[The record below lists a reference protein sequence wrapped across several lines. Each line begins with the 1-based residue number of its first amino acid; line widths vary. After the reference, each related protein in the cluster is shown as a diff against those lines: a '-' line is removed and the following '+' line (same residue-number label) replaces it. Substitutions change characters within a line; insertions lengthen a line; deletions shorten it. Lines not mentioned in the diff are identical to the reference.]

1 MTPGLRVRKPG
12 LHSTVQ
18 DLGRYGYQRSG
29 VPVAGALDRDS
40 LRLANALVGNPPG
53 APALEILG
61 QGPTLEVE
69 ADSARVALAGS
80 SAGLEFL
87 QAEPQ
92 RVPAWQSVSVRRG
105 DVLRVG
111 ALADAACCYLAVEG
125 GFDVPPCLGSAA
137 TYARA
142 GLGGLEGRA
151 LRASDLLPLAVE
163 ADGERGELRLPR
175 EPDLG
180 LSHAVRVILGPQEDA
195 FTAEAVNTLLSEEFS
210 VSKDVDRMGM
220 RLDGPRLEHAGDFN
234 IVSDGITTGAIQV
247 PGSGQPIVLLADRQT
262 TGGYPKIATVAS
274 VDVPTLARRPAGSP
288 VRFQAVDLREAEE
301 ARRAHEREM
310 DRLAAGLEPVASA
323 DGASLERL
331 YRCNLI
337 SGVVRGDESPG
348 HRHGGA

>member
-40 LRLANALVGNPPG
+40 LQLANALVGNPPG

-80 SAGLEFL
+80 SVGLELL

-92 RVPAWQSVSVRRG
+92 RLPSWRSLRLRRG

-111 ALADAACCYLAVEG
+111 TLADTACCYLAVEG
-125 GFDVPPCLGSAA
+125 GFDVPSCLGSAA

-142 GLGGLEGRA
+142 GLGGLEGRM
-151 LRASDLLPLAVE
+151 LLVGDVLPLAVVGVE
-163 ADGERGELRLPR
+163 EREELRLAR

-180 LSHAVRVILGPQEDA
+180 LPRPVRVILGPQADA
-195 FTAEAVNTLLSEEFS
+195 FTEAAVETLLSEEFT

-220 RLDGPRLEHAGDFN
+220 RLDGPRLGHAGDFN
-234 IVSDGITTGAIQV
+234 TVSDGIATGAIQV

-274 VDVPTLARRPAGSP
+274 VDVPVLARRSTGTP
-288 VRFQAVDLREAEE
+288 VRFQRVEVAEAEE
-301 ARRAHEREM
+301 ARRGHERRLA
-310 DRLAAGLEPVASA
+310 RLAADLEPAPSA
-323 DGASLERL
+323 GGVNVERL
-331 YRCNLI
+331 YSSNLI

-348 HRHGGA
+348 HRRGRT